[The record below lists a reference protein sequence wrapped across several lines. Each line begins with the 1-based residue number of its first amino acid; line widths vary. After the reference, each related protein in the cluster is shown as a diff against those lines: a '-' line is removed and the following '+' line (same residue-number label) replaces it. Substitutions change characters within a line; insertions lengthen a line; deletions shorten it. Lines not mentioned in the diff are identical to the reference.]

1 MVTMAA
7 FVGTFIVLIG
17 LALTAFVISLTDES
31 GEPRFR
37 DH

>member
-1 MVTMAA
+1 MVTTAA

-17 LALTAFVISLTDES
+17 LALTASAIYLTD
-31 GEPRFR
+31 GRDEPQFR